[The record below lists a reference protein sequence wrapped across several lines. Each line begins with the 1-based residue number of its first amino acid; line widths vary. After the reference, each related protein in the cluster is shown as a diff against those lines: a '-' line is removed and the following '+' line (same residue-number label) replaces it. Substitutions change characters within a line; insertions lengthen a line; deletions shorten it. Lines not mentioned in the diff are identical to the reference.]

1 MDGSDPVDL
10 SFYKHLWEL
19 QLLFQ
24 RPHDQTEPEQWA
36 KTISGISVVLDT
48 LKDAPIG
55 VASRTTAV
63 PQGLCTVSNVNAVC
77 LSCTSRLLYLLGL
90 A

>member
-10 SFYKHLWEL
+10 PFYKQLWEL

-36 KTISGISVVLDT
+36 KTVSSIQVVLDM

-63 PQGLCTVSNVNAVC
+63 PQGVHIMSSMSSVPM
-77 LSCTSRLLYLLGL
+77 S
-90 A
+90 